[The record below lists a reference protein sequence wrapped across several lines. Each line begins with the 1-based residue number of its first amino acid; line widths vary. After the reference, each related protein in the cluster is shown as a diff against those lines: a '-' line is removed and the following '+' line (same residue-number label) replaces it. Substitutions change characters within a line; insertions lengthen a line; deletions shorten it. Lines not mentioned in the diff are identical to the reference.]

1 MRDKGGSKWMMKK
14 KPKKK
19 DEKDSLHNKTI
30 IVKRKGEE
38 KIQLLL

>member
-1 MRDKGGSKWMMKK
+1 MDDEEET
-14 KPKKK
+14 KKK